1 MTAYELFQGLCN
13 IWNYRPLLT
22 ESEYIEKRT
31 DGSTS
36 LGKKPDLQIILK
48 QGTVEDELIL
58 AEVSRLF
65 PQHDKEDLD

>member
-1 MTAYELFQGLCN
+1 MTAYELFQGL
-13 IWNYRPLLT
+13 PLLT
-22 ESEYIEKRT
+22 ESEYSENHVEKRT